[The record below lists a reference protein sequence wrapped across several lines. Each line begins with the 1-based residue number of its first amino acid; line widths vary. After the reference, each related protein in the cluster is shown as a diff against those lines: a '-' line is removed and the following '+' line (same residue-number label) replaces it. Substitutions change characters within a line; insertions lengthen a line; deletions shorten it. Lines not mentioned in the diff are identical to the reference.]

1 MVVRALK
8 PPQNK
13 STRNRR
19 SISWHHRRRP
29 CSTSC
34 VVCALLSSS
43 ALTMTRLRCGGDEF
57 GHPRPCT
64 HSAFR
69 DGCSACAPALID
81 RECARARVLSRCEDN
96 GADAARSR
104 ATCDGTVCCASPR
117 GADGGGSAVGAPA
130 PSQAAGNA
138 MAPMRDPSRLE
149 TECVFAFPKGGAR
162 HRSRWCTGV
171 MPPSSPEPPRPGI
184 AAFPPVAYMPARLR
198 VFRGLLRADGPTRV
212 CLLLRLP
219 CEEVR
224 MPARLRGL
232 RGVPRPPFARRVV
245 CSLTREGQGSG

>member
-130 PSQAAGNA
+130 PSQATQWRRCAI
-138 MAPMRDPSRLE
+138 RVDSRRS
-149 TECVFAFPKGGAR
+149 ASSRFPRGGAPLGALVHRCDAAVVSRAATPR
-162 HRSRWCTGV
+162 HCRLSPGCLCQPGCVCSAGFFEPTGRRGCV
-171 MPPSSPEPPRPGI
+171 CSSG
-184 AAFPPVAYMPARLR
+184 
-198 VFRGLLRADGPTRV
+198 FR
-212 CLLLRLP
+212 
-219 CEEVR
+219 
-224 MPARLRGL
+224 
-232 RGVPRPPFARRVV
+232 ARR
-245 CSLTREGQGSG
+245 